1 MSQSILQPADPRQYG
16 LVVLRRRD
24 SDPVEAR
31 LDRFERRLDDAE
43 DTLAT
48 ALADERIDDVALQVE
63 HLALTAVTVDDL
75 LETRLEIARLAA
87 EITRVRAELQAEL
100 DGVTAALLDVADDR
114 FPRRAA
120 G

>member
-1 MSQSILQPADPRQYG
+1 
-16 LVVLRRRD
+16 VLRK
-24 SDPVEAR
+24 SATHPVESR
-31 LDRFERRLDDAE
+31 LRQFERRLDDAE

-48 ALADERIDDVALQVE
+48 TLADDRIDDVALRVE
-63 HLALTAVTVDDL
+63 HLALTAVTTDDL

-87 EITRVRAELQAEL
+87 EITKVRAELQAEL

-114 FPRRAA
+114 YPRRAA